1 MPAFHY
7 QALNPAGRAEK
18 GVLQA
23 DTARGARA
31 VLRERGLTP
40 LDVAVIDA
48 DSGGQQRLSSGAR
61 VLFTRQLATL
71 FAAGLPMDEVL
82 AAVSEGAES
91 RSRSVALALRAR
103 VMEGSSLARALSEFP
118 AIFPPLYQASVAA
131 GEQAGRLA
139 AVLEQLAAHLESR
152 DALRR
157 QLIAALAYPALLLLV
172 SLLVV
177 SGLMLYVV
185 PEVTAVFVRSGQSLP
200 WATRA
205 LLAISA
211 GLRGAGWWVLL
222 IGATVL
228 AATAASWRKPAFV
241 QWRHALWLRLPFF
254 GALLTKLETARYA
267 RTLAMLGASAVPLL
281 DALVLAN
288 ATVENRV
295 LRSVL
300 AQVAAR
306 VREGVPLSRAL
317 AQTNRFPP
325 VALRLIASGERA
337 GKLDAM
343 LGEAA
348 AQLERELDSVLG
360 VAMAALGPAVI
371 VLVGGLVLFIVLAIL
386 LPIFQLNQ
394 LVR

>member
-7 QALNPAGRAEK
+7 QALNSAGRAEK
-18 GVLQA
+18 GALQA
-23 DTARGARA
+23 DTARAARA

-40 LDVAVIDA
+40 LEVAAIDA
-48 DSGGQQRLSSGAR
+48 DSGSQQRLSSTAQ
-61 VLFTRQLATL
+61 VLLTRQLATL

-82 AAVSEGAES
+82 AAVSEGAE
-91 RSRSVALALRAR
+91 RHTRTVALALRAR
-103 VMEGSSLARALSEFP
+103 VMEGSSLAQALGEFP
-118 AIFPPLYQASVAA
+118 AIFPPLYLASVAA

-139 AVLEQLAAHLESR
+139 PVLLQLAAHLESR

-172 SLLVV
+172 SLAVV

-185 PEVTAVFVRSGQSLP
+185 PEVTAVFVRSGQTLP

-205 LLAISA
+205 LMGFSA
-211 GLRGAGWWVLL
+211 GLQVAAWWLL
-222 IGATVL
+222 PLLAAVL
-228 AATAASWRKPAFV
+228 AATVSTWGRPGFA
-241 QWRHALWLRLPFF
+241 QWRHALWLRLPFV
-254 GALLTKLETARYA
+254 GGLLTKLETARYA
-267 RTLAMLGASAVPLL
+267 RTLAMLGASSVPLL
-281 DALVLAN
+281 EALSLAN
-288 ATVENRV
+288 ATVANRL
-295 LRSVL
+295 LRATL

-317 AQTNRFPP
+317 AQTGRFPA
-325 VALRLIASGERA
+325 VALRLVASGERA

-348 AQLERELDSVLG
+348 AQLERELDSVLA